1 MEPAHAGDARSVLGT
16 GPGERLGHLPCP
28 GACHHGACRARLP
41 ARRRVDARALKLL
54 LHRRRPVAALICRA
68 VPPQVCVLSFQGNGS
83 HRNEVL
89 SLDWSPVDPD
99 LLLSGGMDNHIKIW

>member
-1 MEPAHAGDARSVLGT
+1 
-16 GPGERLGHLPCP
+16 
-28 GACHHGACRARLP
+28 
-41 ARRRVDARALKLL
+41 
-54 LHRRRPVAALICRA
+54 